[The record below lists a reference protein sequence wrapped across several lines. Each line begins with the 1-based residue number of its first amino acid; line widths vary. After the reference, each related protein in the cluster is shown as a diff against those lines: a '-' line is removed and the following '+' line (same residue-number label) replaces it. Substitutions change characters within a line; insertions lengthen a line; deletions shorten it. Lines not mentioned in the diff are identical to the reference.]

1 MLTMTRLGGVVRAM
15 AVAIGLGACG
25 PALAAVTISETP
37 NGSPA
42 PSLTMRDNLDW
53 LALGAVGGTSPVSG
67 IVVTLFGGAAAV
79 TGSSD
84 GRYAAPFLT
93 GQNGEGFGA
102 GGSRQRSGVDATTY
116 LTTGST
122 LAQRDARAEIILP
135 YLTLDLGLLWGSVDD
150 HNALALF
157 AGDTLVGTVRGG
169 DVIAGA
175 SGNQGP
181 QGTRYINIRSD
192 AAFDRLVASSA
203 GYAFEFDNIAF
214 GPAVA
219 IAAPA
224 ALGVFVVGVL
234 GLAAVRLRFR

>member
-1 MLTMTRLGGVVRAM
+1 MRGVGLMLRAAALCAAVVMAGGAQASLTVSTPANGGVAPAM
-15 AVAIGLGACG
+15 TV
-25 PALAAVTISETP
+25 
-37 NGSPA
+37 
-42 PSLTMRDNLDW
+42 RDNLDW
-53 LALGAVGGTSPVSG
+53 LAFGSAGGTSPVSG
-67 IVVTLFGGAAAV
+67 IVVSLFGGAAAV
-79 TGSSD
+79 TGSRD

-93 GQNGEGFGA
+93 GRNGDGFGEGGA
-102 GGSRQRSGVDATTY
+102 RQPSGVNATTY

-122 LAQRDARAEIILP
+122 LAQRDARAEIVLP

-150 HNALALF
+150 YNALALY
-157 AGDTLVGTVRGG
+157 AGDRLVGTVRGG

-181 QGTRYINIRSD
+181 QGTRYVNIRSD
-192 AAFDRLVASSA
+192 VAFDRLVASSA

-224 ALGVFVVGVL
+224 ALGVFAVGLL
-234 GLAAVRLRFR
+234 GLLAVRRRFG